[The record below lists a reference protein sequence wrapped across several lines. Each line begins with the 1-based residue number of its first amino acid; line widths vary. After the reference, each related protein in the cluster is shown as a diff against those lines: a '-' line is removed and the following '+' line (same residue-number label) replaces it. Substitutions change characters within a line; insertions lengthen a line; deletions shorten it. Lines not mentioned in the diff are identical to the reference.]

1 MLREIFLTSV
11 VASMASAC
19 TKDDTSTAITNHEAS
34 PDDTNQEAEDDGA
47 KAEGPNKGGLTDITQ
62 KVIDEARQAAGDPLR
77 FVPDTAD
84 FVAQVHPPALL
95 AYGPIADLWSKLE
108 ADDHDSHVAMNTLR
122 SCLGSLEV
130 FDTVVVGFDTQGHI
144 ALVAHA
150 EKLGT
155 DETWQCMRSRT
166 IVESETW
173 DLKITGTAR
182 GKGPQL
188 LSDDGDL
195 GYFVDDHTL
204 VMISKE
210 WEAEV
215 GALLETGVG
224 TPAIEGRLAP
234 PMGRITRDDPL
245 WVVGVI
251 EASALTGISAGT
263 PFGGAK
269 DLSFGLRIEG
279 DDIALATAFDAGQD
293 SDAITMRDQLEQK
306 FDEFKSILPMMGFPA
321 TIGPKIK
328 FEREGDLVSL
338 DLSLTRSE
346 LEAIESGV
354 TGMF

>member
-1 MLREIFLTSV
+1 MLREIFLTGL

-19 TKDDTSTAITNHEAS
+19 TKDDTSKAITKKKAK
-34 PDDTNQEAEDDGA
+34 DDGA
-47 KAEGPNKGGLTDITQ
+47 KAEGPSKGGLTDITQ

-84 FVAQVHPPALL
+84 FVVQVHPPALL

-108 ADDHDSHVAMNTLR
+108 ADDHDFHVVMNTLR

-130 FDTVVVGFDTQGHI
+130 FDTVVVGFDTQEHI
-144 ALVAHA
+144 ALVVHA

-155 DETWQCMRSRT
+155 DATWQCIRDRT
-166 IVESETW
+166 IAEDKTW

-182 GKGPQL
+182 GEGPQL

-215 GALLETGVG
+215 GALLEAGAA
-224 TPAIEGRLAP
+224 TPALEGRLAP
-234 PMGRITRDDPL
+234 LMGRITRDDPL
-245 WVVGVI
+245 WVVGVL
-251 EASALTGISAGT
+251 EAPVVKGTLAGT
-263 PFGGAK
+263 PFAGIE

-279 DDIALATAFDAGQD
+279 DEIALATAFDTGQD
-293 SDAITMRDQLEQK
+293 SDAVAMRDRLQQS
-306 FDEFKSILPMMGFPA
+306 FDEFKAILPMMGFPA
-321 TIGPKIK
+321 TIAPKIK

-346 LEAIESGV
+346 LEAINSGV
-354 TGMF
+354 LPR